1 LDYLPLSQGDST
13 IFQVNGF
20 ASFAGQTKKSLYRG
34 KSSFYLE
41 CIFIII

>member
-20 ASFAGQTKKSLYRG
+20 ASFAGQTKNL
-34 KSSFYLE
+34 FML
-41 CIFIII
+41 C